1 MSTSPIARRIEVLS
15 QIPLFSAFNRDELE
29 ALAGRFVDVSYRR
42 GDTVCAEGDEG
53 DTFFVCVSGELEVWG
68 GAPRRIVN
76 RLGPGEFFGEMSL
89 LLGGQRAATVT
100 ASRNAR
106 LLAVDKSVFEQFFLH
121 NAKVLE
127 AFSRVLSKRLAKM
140 ARGEVIA
147 KTSTT
152 IGVTGAPGLEGK
164 TLVATALARLLKEF
178 SGNEVVLVQLEGGRA
193 PGGRSAAALSE
204 LARAS
209 VDTLQR
215 HLEDVGLTVPVL
227 RIGAAGDD
235 VGEYLPA
242 FNARLGE
249 LFRWVV
255 LDLGDTCAATV
266 ASDASDLLVRI
277 VDQYEP
283 APAVRGG
290 PRARTLHV
298 VNLHNATSP
307 AVAINQCEPF
317 VIRKDEALRGLT
329 AAAQAAH
336 IRDHRRSPAAPPLH
350 RLARKILGTSVGIA
364 LGGGAA
370 FGLAHLG
377 VLKVLEDND
386 VPIDMVVGCSMG
398 SLVAI
403 GYAAG
408 FTPAEMID
416 NARRMGTIW
425 NTLWAVLDITLT
437 KPALMT
443 GDRVARL
450 LSPLI
455 GPVKD
460 FDQLA
465 LPCRVVATDIET
477 GERVAIGSGSLE
489 LAGRASSAV
498 PMLWCP
504 VKREGRI
511 LVDGGVSDPV
521 PAEVVIQMG
530 ADVTIAVNAVPQL
543 RRGVQTVLS
552 KAYRRLKSID
562 PLSYLAGSRDLP
574 NMVDLIM
581 NSMQTLQ
588 YELGNFKAISADV
601 RINPDLSALTWVEF
615 YRPQEFIDRGS
626 EAAERALAEI
636 KRVLTERRT
645 VPRAADDELAAGPVH
660 RHGTAP

>member
-106 LLAVDKSVFEQFFLH
+106 LLAVDKAVFEQFFLH

-140 ARGEVIA
+140 ARGE
-147 KTSTT
+147 
-152 IGVTGAPGLEGK
+152 
-164 TLVATALARLLKEF
+164 
-178 SGNEVVLVQLEGGRA
+178 
-193 PGGRSAAALSE
+193 
-204 LARAS
+204 
-209 VDTLQR
+209 
-215 HLEDVGLTVPVL
+215 
-227 RIGAAGDD
+227 
-235 VGEYLPA
+235 
-242 FNARLGE
+242 

-255 LDLGDTCAATV
+255 LDLGDARVATA

-283 APAVRGG
+283 TRG

-317 VIRKDEALRGLT
+317 VIREDEALRGLT

-336 IRDHRRSPAAPPLH
+336 IRDHRRSPAAPALH
-350 RLARKILGTSVGIA
+350 
-364 LGGGAA
+364 
-370 FGLAHLG
+370 
-377 VLKVLEDND
+377 
-386 VPIDMVVGCSMG
+386 
-398 SLVAI
+398 
-403 GYAAG
+403 
-408 FTPAEMID
+408 
-416 NARRMGTIW
+416 
-425 NTLWAVLDITLT
+425 
-437 KPALMT
+437 
-443 GDRVARL
+443 
-450 LSPLI
+450 
-455 GPVKD
+455 
-460 FDQLA
+460 QLA

-574 NMVDLIM
+574 
-581 NSMQTLQ
+581 
-588 YELGNFKAISADV
+588 
-601 RINPDLSALTWVEF
+601 
-615 YRPQEFIDRGS
+615 
-626 EAAERALAEI
+626 
-636 KRVLTERRT
+636 
-645 VPRAADDELAAGPVH
+645 
-660 RHGTAP
+660 

>member
-164 TLVATALARLLKEF
+164 TLVATALAR
-178 SGNEVVLVQLEGGRA
+178 
-193 PGGRSAAALSE
+193 
-204 LARAS
+204 AS

-255 LDLGDTCAATV
+255 LDLGDARAAT
-266 ASDASDLLVRI
+266 AAIDASDLLVRI
-277 VDQYEP
+277 VNQYEP

-317 VIRKDEALRGLT
+317 VIREDEALRGLT
-329 AAAQAAH
+329 AAAQAAYV
-336 IRDHRRSPAAPPLH
+336 RDHRRSPAAPALH

-416 NARRMGTIW
+416 NARQMGTIW

-443 GDRVARL
+443 GDRLARL

-455 GPVKD
+455 GPIKD

-511 LVDGGVSDPV
+511 LVDGGVADPV

-588 YELGNFKAISADV
+588 YELGNFKAMSADV

-626 EAAERALAEI
+626 EAAERSLAEI

-660 RHGTAP
+660 SHGTAP

>member
-89 LLGGQRAATVT
+89 LLGGQRAATVA

-106 LLAVDKSVFEQFFLH
+106 LLAVDKAVFEQFFLH

-127 AFSRVLSKRLAKM
+127 AFSRVLSKRLAQM
-140 ARGEVIA
+140 ARGEGIA
-147 KTSTT
+147 KTS
-152 IGVTGAPGLEGK
+152 
-164 TLVATALARLLKEF
+164 AT
-178 SGNEVVLVQLEGGRA
+178 V
-193 PGGRSAAALSE
+193 
-204 LARAS
+204 
-209 VDTLQR
+209 
-215 HLEDVGLTVPVL
+215 
-227 RIGAAGDD
+227 
-235 VGEYLPA
+235 
-242 FNARLGE
+242 
-249 LFRWVV
+249 
-255 LDLGDTCAATV
+255 GDTCGARV
-266 ASDASDLLVRI
+266 ASAASDLLVRI

-283 APAVRGG
+283 ARG
-290 PRARTLHV
+290 PRARTLDV

-317 VIRKDEALRGLT
+317 VIREDEALRGLS

-336 IRDHRRSPAAPPLH
+336 IRDHRRSPAAPALH

-370 FGLAHLG
+370 VGLAHLG
-377 VLKVLEDND
+377 RLKLLDDND

-443 GDRVARL
+443 GDRVARP

-455 GPVKD
+455 APIEG

-489 LAGRASSAV
+489 
-498 PMLWCP
+498 
-504 VKREGRI
+504 
-511 LVDGGVSDPV
+511 
-521 PAEVVIQMG
+521 
-530 ADVTIAVNAVPQL
+530 
-543 RRGVQTVLS
+543 
-552 KAYRRLKSID
+552 
-562 PLSYLAGSRDLP
+562 
-574 NMVDLIM
+574 
-581 NSMQTLQ
+581 
-588 YELGNFKAISADV
+588 
-601 RINPDLSALTWVEF
+601 
-615 YRPQEFIDRGS
+615 
-626 EAAERALAEI
+626 
-636 KRVLTERRT
+636 
-645 VPRAADDELAAGPVH
+645 
-660 RHGTAP
+660 

>member
-15 QIPLFSAFNRDELE
+15 QIHLFSAFNRDELE

-42 GDTVCAEGDEG
+42 GDTVCAEGDDG

-89 LLGGQRAATVT
+89 LLGGQRAASVT
-100 ASRNAR
+100 ASRNTR

-152 IGVTGAPGLEGK
+152 IGVTGAPGLKGK

-178 SGNEVVLVQLEGGRA
+178 SGNQVVLVQLEGGRA
-193 PGGRSAAALSE
+193 PGGGSAAALSE

-209 VDTLQR
+209 VDTVQR

-227 RIGAAGDD
+227 RIGAVADD
-235 VGEYLPA
+235 VAEYLPA

-255 LDLGDTCAATV
+255 LDLGDARAATA

-283 APAVRGG
+283 APIVRGG

-317 VIRKDEALRGLT
+317 VIREDEALRGLT
-329 AAAQAAH
+329 AAAQAAYV
-336 IRDHRRSPAAPPLH
+336 RDHRRSPAAPALH

-408 FTPAEMID
+408 FTP
-416 NARRMGTIW
+416 
-425 NTLWAVLDITLT
+425 
-437 KPALMT
+437 
-443 GDRVARL
+443 
-450 LSPLI
+450 
-455 GPVKD
+455 
-460 FDQLA
+460 
-465 LPCRVVATDIET
+465 
-477 GERVAIGSGSLE
+477 
-489 LAGRASSAV
+489 
-498 PMLWCP
+498 
-504 VKREGRI
+504 
-511 LVDGGVSDPV
+511 
-521 PAEVVIQMG
+521 

>member
-53 DTFFVCVSGELEVWG
+53 DTFFVCVSGELEVGG

-127 AFSRVLSKRLAKM
+127 AFSRVLSKQLAKM

-193 PGGRSAAALSE
+193 PGGGSAASLSE

-255 LDLGDTCAATV
+255 LDLGDARAATA

-283 APAVRGG
+283 
-290 PRARTLHV
+290 
-298 VNLHNATSP
+298 SP

-317 VIRKDEALRGLT
+317 VIREDEALRGLT

-336 IRDHRRSPAAPPLH
+336 IRDHRRSPAAPALH
-350 RLARKILGTSVGIA
+350 RLARKILGASVGIA

-477 GERVAIGSGSLE
+477 GERVAIGSGRLE

-498 PMLWCP
+498 PVLWWP
-504 VKREGRI
+504 VHREGRI

-574 NMVDLIM
+574 NMVDIIM

-660 RHGTAP
+660 RHG

>member
-106 LLAVDKSVFEQFFLH
+106 LLAVDKAVFEQFFLH

-178 SGNEVVLVQLEGGRA
+178 SGNEVV
-193 PGGRSAAALSE
+193 
-204 LARAS
+204 
-209 VDTLQR
+209 
-215 HLEDVGLTVPVL
+215 PVL

-255 LDLGDTCAATV
+255 LDLGDARAATA

-317 VIRKDEALRGLT
+317 VIREDEALRGLT

-336 IRDHRRSPAAPPLH
+336 IRDHRRSPAAPALH
-350 RLARKILGTSVGIA
+350 RLARKILGASVGIA

-403 GYAAG
+403 GYA
-408 FTPAEMID
+408 
-416 NARRMGTIW
+416 
-425 NTLWAVLDITLT
+425 
-437 KPALMT
+437 
-443 GDRVARL
+443 
-450 LSPLI
+450 
-455 GPVKD
+455 
-460 FDQLA
+460 
-465 LPCRVVATDIET
+465 
-477 GERVAIGSGSLE
+477 
-489 LAGRASSAV
+489 
-498 PMLWCP
+498 
-504 VKREGRI
+504 
-511 LVDGGVSDPV
+511 
-521 PAEVVIQMG
+521 
-530 ADVTIAVNAVPQL
+530 
-543 RRGVQTVLS
+543 
-552 KAYRRLKSID
+552 
-562 PLSYLAGSRDLP
+562 
-574 NMVDLIM
+574 
-581 NSMQTLQ
+581 
-588 YELGNFKAISADV
+588 
-601 RINPDLSALTWVEF
+601 
-615 YRPQEFIDRGS
+615 
-626 EAAERALAEI
+626 
-636 KRVLTERRT
+636 
-645 VPRAADDELAAGPVH
+645 
-660 RHGTAP
+660 

>member
-1 MSTSPIARRIEVLS
+1 SAASLS
-15 QIPLFSAFNRDELE
+15 Q
-29 ALAGRFVDVSYRR
+29 
-42 GDTVCAEGDEG
+42 
-53 DTFFVCVSGELEVWG
+53 
-68 GAPRRIVN
+68 
-76 RLGPGEFFGEMSL
+76 
-89 LLGGQRAATVT
+89 
-100 ASRNAR
+100 
-106 LLAVDKSVFEQFFLH
+106 
-121 NAKVLE
+121 
-127 AFSRVLSKRLAKM
+127 
-140 ARGEVIA
+140 
-147 KTSTT
+147 
-152 IGVTGAPGLEGK
+152 
-164 TLVATALARLLKEF
+164 
-178 SGNEVVLVQLEGGRA
+178 
-193 PGGRSAAALSE
+193 

-227 RIGAAGDD
+227 RVGAAGDD
-235 VGEYLPA
+235 VAEYLPA

-255 LDLGDTCAATV
+255 LDLGDARVATA

-283 APAVRGG
+283 TRG

-317 VIRKDEALRGLT
+317 VIREDEALRGLT

-336 IRDHRRSPAAPPLH
+336 IRDHRRSPAAPALH
-350 RLARKILGTSVGIA
+350 
-364 LGGGAA
+364 
-370 FGLAHLG
+370 
-377 VLKVLEDND
+377 
-386 VPIDMVVGCSMG
+386 
-398 SLVAI
+398 
-403 GYAAG
+403 
-408 FTPAEMID
+408 
-416 NARRMGTIW
+416 
-425 NTLWAVLDITLT
+425 
-437 KPALMT
+437 
-443 GDRVARL
+443 
-450 LSPLI
+450 
-455 GPVKD
+455 
-460 FDQLA
+460 QLA

-574 NMVDLIM
+574 
-581 NSMQTLQ
+581 
-588 YELGNFKAISADV
+588 
-601 RINPDLSALTWVEF
+601 
-615 YRPQEFIDRGS
+615 
-626 EAAERALAEI
+626 
-636 KRVLTERRT
+636 
-645 VPRAADDELAAGPVH
+645 
-660 RHGTAP
+660 